1 MRRSRHRTLTARKPS
16 VSPGHSPQRVIEH
29 TWPQACDMSARL
41 VFLTDVEARMTTVTL
56 KKHQKKIAF
65 IGRSEKRSE
74 RSHRSKGAI
83 GKSQLRRAVPANLV
97 ATYRNAL
104 GPIHLIQVRY
114 AAAPPWTVFSL
125 LRETARRCID
135 PGYVSNFTQVARL
148 DRKIV
153 QDAFVDYQGSVLGQM
168 FQAGPRWHANML
180 LEASRFIVEH
190 EDATGLEAIYAS
202 ALQSA
207 APILHPLTL
216 GACVNIWERYVR
228 GGALAR
234 KRESFIYDASSRT
247 AHFYEAGDLAGVEL
261 NPAAALLGALA
272 REREKQWVAGPSLKG
287 GFRPGKGGM
296 DFFPGSYG
304 PGGYGSGGYGS
315 GGYGPGGFG
324 RGGYG
329 PSGYGP
335 GGYGPG
341 GSG

>member
-1 MRRSRHRTLTARKPS
+1 MHRSRHRTLTDRKPS

-29 TWPQACDMSARL
+29 TWPQVCDMSARL

-56 KKHQKKIAF
+56 EKRQKKIAF

-153 QDAFVDYQGSVLGQM
+153 QDAFEDYQGSVLGQM
-168 FQAGPRWHANML
+168 FQAGPRWMQTCFWRQAASSSNMKTRRGWRRSMHRPFSPPRPYSIRSRL
-180 LEASRFIVEH
+180 APASIFGSVTCAGARWH
-190 EDATGLEAIYAS
+190 AS
-202 ALQSA
+202 A
-207 APILHPLTL
+207 
-216 GACVNIWERYVR
+216 R
-228 GGALAR
+228 
-234 KRESFIYDASSRT
+234 ASSMMHHPGQLTSMKPETLQAWSLILR
-247 AHFYEAGDLAGVEL
+247 
-261 NPAAALLGALA
+261 PPC
-272 REREKQWVAGPSLKG
+272 WVPSLAK
-287 GFRPGKGGM
+287 
-296 DFFPGSYG
+296 
-304 PGGYGSGGYGS
+304 
-315 GGYGPGGFG
+315 
-324 RGGYG
+324 
-329 PSGYGP
+329 
-335 GGYGPG
+335 
-341 GSG
+341 